1 MKLSNKLL
9 ANVSVL
15 ACVAVSCA
23 VASPALAQD
32 AGDAES
38 SGQAAGGVPEI
49 LVTARKRVEP
59 LQTTPVAVTAIGGE
73 SLERIQ
79 ATDLSDLSGRAPN
92 VTINQIGNF
101 GSSVSIFIRGIGNG
115 DPGSTVDPSVG
126 LYVDGVYLPRTVN
139 SSLDLFDVEQ
149 VEVLR
154 GPQGTLF
161 GRNTTAGAINYR
173 TKRPTGDTA
182 ARGSITL
189 GSYGQR
195 DIRVSAE
202 TPLIEDVLA
211 FKMSAFSQEHDGYF
225 TNTFVG
231 GPGDR
236 TSRDAGRTRTFSLR
250 PTLRFTPSDTFELTI
265 IGEYYN
271 ENSDNAPTIN
281 ISQPTQLLQVFHNPP
296 VFEKGEEVRA
306 FPWNVEGFSD
316 IEVFGVTLEANLEAG
331 PGTVTLVSNYRDTT
345 DFNNND
351 TDGTPASFFETLRET
366 PHEQFSSELRYDF
379 EVNDKVNVIAG
390 VFYFRQEFFLQRDT
404 FLDVQNTGNETH
416 LRSQGGQT
424 HKNYAAFAQIDYDI
438 TEKLRL
444 SLGGRYTYEEKDFFS
459 SLFRPAALGI
469 SPRINLSDTWSNF
482 GPKVGLDYQL
492 TDDALLYGSYSRG
505 FKSGGFSVRGSTATA
520 LGPFDEESVDAFE
533 IGLKADWFDN
543 KLRTNIALFQS
554 NYDDLQRTVIRS
566 ATDPNNPQETITDN
580 AASATVKGVE
590 LELTAVPTYGLQLDF
605 SLGYIDAQYDEFF
618 ADLNNDGIV
627 TDNSALPLSRAPKWT
642 LGAGVSYEADLGD
655 AGQLTLRGD
664 WLYVDDQNLLANGA
678 AIGEIPSYNVF
689 DASIRWDLPDDRF
702 HVTAFVKNLNDEIF
716 VASLTNVAALF
727 NFNQISPPRRYG
739 ITFGFDL

>member
-1 MKLSNKLL
+1 MKSKSLL
-9 ANVSVL
+9 ANVSIL
-15 ACVAVSCA
+15 ACGAASCA
-23 VASPALAQD
+23 FAAPAFAQD
-32 AGDAES
+32 ADENGAQQERS
-38 SGQAAGGVPEI
+38 VGVPEI

-59 LQTTPVAVTAIGGE
+59 LQEAPVAVTALSGE
-73 SLERIQ
+73 SLDRIQ

-101 GSSVSIFIRGIGNG
+101 GSSVSVFIRGIGNG

-126 LYVDGVYLPRTVN
+126 LYVDGIYLPRTVN

-149 VEVLR
+149 VEILR

-173 TKRPTGDTA
+173 TRRPTGETA
-182 ARGSITL
+182 ARGAITL
-189 GSYGQR
+189 GSFGQR

-202 TPLIEDVLA
+202 TALVEDVLA
-211 FKMSAFSQEHDGYF
+211 FKLSAFSQEHDGFF

-231 GPGDR
+231 GPGNR
-236 TSRDAGRTRTFSLR
+236 VSRDAGRSRTFSLR
-250 PTLRFTPSDTFELTI
+250 PTVRFTPTDTFELTI

-271 ENSDNAPTIN
+271 ENSDNLPTIN
-281 ISQPTQLLQVFHNPP
+281 ISQPGQLLQVFHNPP
-296 VFEKGEEVRA
+296 VFEAGAEVRE
-306 FPWNVEGFSD
+306 FPFNVEGFSD
-316 IEVFGVTLEANLEAG
+316 IEVFGVTVEANWEVG
-331 PGTVTLVSNYRDTT
+331 PGTLTSVSNYRDTT

-366 PHEQFSSELRYDF
+366 PHEQFSSELRYDWD
-379 EVNDKVNVIAG
+379 VNENIDVIAG

-404 FLDVQNTGNETH
+404 FLDITNTGTATE

-424 HKNYAAFAQIDYDI
+424 HRNYAAFAQIDYELTDR
-438 TEKLRL
+438 LSL
-444 SLGGRYTYEEKDFFS
+444 SLGGRYTYEEKEFFS
-459 SLFRPAALGI
+459 SLFQPVALGI
-469 SPRINLSDTWSNF
+469 APRINLNDDWSNF
-482 GPKVGLDYQL
+482 GPKVGLDYRL
-492 TDDALLYGSYSRG
+492 TDDALIYGTFSRG

-543 KLRTNIALFQS
+543 RLRTNIAFFQS

-566 ATDPNNPQETITDN
+566 STDPNNPQETITDN
-580 AASATVKGVE
+580 AANATVRGIE
-590 LELTAVPTYGLQLDF
+590 MELTAVPIDGLQIDF
-605 SLGYIDAQYDEFF
+605 SMGYIDAQYDEFL

-627 TDNSALPLSRAPKWT
+627 TDNSALPLSRAPEWT
-642 LGAGVSYEADLGD
+642 LGAGVSYNADLGD
-655 AGQLTLRGD
+655 AGQLTFRGD
-664 WLYVDDQNLLANGA
+664 WIYVDEQNLLANGA
-678 AIGEIPSYNVF
+678 AIGEIPSYNVL

-716 VASLTNVAALF
+716 VTSLTNVAALF

-739 ITFGFDL
+739 ITFGFEL